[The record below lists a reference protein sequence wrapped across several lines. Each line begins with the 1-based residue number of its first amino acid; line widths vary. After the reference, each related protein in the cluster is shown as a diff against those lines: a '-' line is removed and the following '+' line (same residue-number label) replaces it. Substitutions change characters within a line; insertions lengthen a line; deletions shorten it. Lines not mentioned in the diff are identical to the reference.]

1 MKELLFELLIVVVGI
16 CGALF
21 TRYLVPYLKE
31 LIDDSKYSK
40 LVDIIE
46 VAVKA
51 AEQTTTGSG
60 LGKIKKADVVT
71 FVSEWLNGKGLEVT
85 EDELNRLIEATVFAM
100 NNSDEK
106 EVE

>member
-1 MKELLFELLIVVVGI
+1 MRELLFELLIVVVGI

-31 LIDDSKYSK
+31 LIEDSKYSK
-40 LVDIIE
+40 LLDIIE

-51 AEQTTTGSG
+51 AEQTTIGSG
-60 LGKIKKADVVT
+60 QGKIKKADVVT
-71 FVSEWLNGKGLEVT
+71 FVSEWLNSKGLEVT

-100 NNSDEK
+100 NNDKK

>member
-40 LVDIIE
+40 LLDIIE
-46 VAVKA
+46 VAVRA
-51 AEQTTTGSG
+51 AEQTITGSG
-60 LGKIKKADVVT
+60 QGKIKKADVVT
-71 FVSEWLNGKGLEVT
+71 FVSEWLNGNGLEVT
-85 EDELNRLIEATVFAM
+85 EDELNRLIESAVYAM
-100 NNSDEK
+100 NSEK